1 VVPVQPPSSVSAAT
15 VVPGPRV
22 ETKSPGSPTAERSR
36 TYRAGSA
43 GTAGAARTVG
53 LTAPG
58 VVVVVLA
65 GSLVGLLLDTFT
77 GGDLGWVFGSLF
89 ALSCVYAALQVR
101 RSDLAAAAIT
111 PPLVFAALLLV
122 HSLVGGSG
130 GLRTQVIEA
139 MVNLIDLAP
148 KLWLGTGLAV
158 TIVLVRWWRQRR
170 R

>member
-1 VVPVQPPSSVSAAT
+1 MVPVEPPSSVSAAT
-15 VVPGPRV
+15 VVPGSRV
-22 ETKSPGSPTAERSR
+22 ETKDPDSPTAERSR
-36 TYRAGSA
+36 TYRAGTA
-43 GTAGAARTVG
+43 GTSRAARTVG

-77 GGDLGWVFGSLF
+77 GGGLGWVFGSLF
-89 ALSCVYAALQVR
+89 ALSSAYAALQVR

-130 GLRTQVIEA
+130 GLRTQGIEA
-139 MVNLIDLAP
+139 LVNLIDLGP
-148 KLWLGTGLAV
+148 KLWLGTGLALA
-158 TIVLVRWWRQRR
+158 IVLVRWRQQRR